1 MLFKIASIYIVWYSK
16 KLVKGNSVKNMNLNR
31 LPKVSLR
38 TDFFRIKLK
47 KITKN
52 GGEKNEMGTVFLL
65 TGEGGHQYLRR
76 KTVGVR
82 LRFGNERAFFV
93 PWRCI
98 RRIGDDIILVEVDG
112 EEILRTDGD

>member
-1 MLFKIASIYIVWYSK
+1 MVFKEARQGEQCEKYEFKQIAESEPSDG
-16 KLVKGNSVKNMNLNR
+16 L
-31 LPKVSLR
+31 
-38 TDFFRIKLK
+38 FRIKLK

-82 LRFGNERAFFV
+82 LRFGNGCDFRKN
-93 PWRCI
+93 
-98 RRIGDDIILVEVDG
+98 LH
-112 EEILRTDGD
+112 TDYSGMWQ